1 MLENV
6 LEIGERPED
15 LVVYAARAKA
25 ARDWDS
31 FDDLVVSLRNLRE
44 DETLVVQ
51 SGKPIGVFPSPPE
64 APLVVM
70 ACGNV
75 VGHYATQ
82 ECFEELAAAGLI
94 MWGGLTAG
102 DWQYIGF
109 QGVLQ
114 GVYELLQAVA
124 GEHFAGSLAGRLVL
138 TAGLGGMGSAQ
149 PLAIAMAGGRGIVV
163 EVDEAKCS
171 RAFERGHLD
180 AVTDDLDEALAATA
194 LPPRSTGVVGLLGNA
209 AGVYRELADRQV
221 VPDVVTDLTAA
232 HDAVYGYCP
241 LGCSPSQWS
250 ALRRSDP
257 AALALR
263 ARESMAVQVEAM
275 LRLKAA
281 GAVVF
286 EDGNNLRVQAD
297 AAGVKGAFEID
308 GFAERYIRPLFCRG
322 IGPFRWVALSGEAG
336 DLATLDRLA
345 LELSF
350 RPEVSSWIE
359 LAGRHVEVQGLPARS
374 CWLGHGERSAFAVAV
389 NDLVAKG
396 RLGAPVLFTR
406 DHFDSGGMTHP
417 HIGTEAMA
425 DGSSAISD
433 WPILDALLLSA
444 SGADLV
450 AVHAGGA
457 GYAGYM
463 QSAGVTIVADG
474 TEAAGRRL
482 RRSLDAD
489 TGLGVLRYADAG
501 YPAAKD
507 AAAAGGLG
515 LRQARHPLA
524 HEGPPREARAPA
536 EDGRPAAA
544 TGRPA
549 AATSR
554 PAATTGRATGR
565 PAVTRGES

>member
-25 ARDWDS
+25 ARDWDC
-31 FDDLVVSLRNLRE
+31 FGALVASLGGLQE

-51 SGKPIGVFPSPPE
+51 SGKPIGVFPSTPD

-70 ACGNV
+70 ACGNM
-75 VGHYATQ
+75 VGRYATQ
-82 ECFEELAAAGLI
+82 EHFEELAAAGLI

-124 GEHFAGSLAGRLVL
+124 REHFAGSLAGRLVL

-149 PLAIAMAGGRGIVV
+149 PLAIAMSGGRGMVV
-163 EVDEAKCS
+163 EVDEAKCA
-171 RAFERGHLD
+171 RALERGHLD
-180 AVTDDLDEALAATA
+180 TVTDDLDEALTATA
-194 LPPRSTGVVGLLGNA
+194 LPPGATGVVGLVGNA
-209 AGVYRELADRQV
+209 AAVYRELADRQV

-232 HDAVYGYCP
+232 HDPVYGYCP
-241 LGCSPSQWS
+241 LGCSPSQW
-250 ALRRSDP
+250 AGLRHSDP
-257 AALALR
+257 AALASR
-263 ARESMAVQVEAM
+263 ARESMGVQVEAM
-275 LRLKAA
+275 LRLKSA

-308 GFAERYIRPLFCRG
+308 GFAERYIRPLFCHG
-322 IGPFRWVALSGEAG
+322 IGPFRWVALSGEAR

-345 LELSF
+345 VEMSF
-350 RPEVSSWIE
+350 RPEVRSWIE

-374 CWLGHGERSAFAVAV
+374 CWLGHGERSAFAGAV
-389 NDLVAKG
+389 NDLVAAG
-396 RLGAPVLFTR
+396 RLEAPVLFTR
-406 DHFDSGGMTHP
+406 DHFDAGGMTHP
-417 HIGTEAMA
+417 HIGTEALA

-450 AVHAGGA
+450 AVLAGGA

-474 TEAAGRRL
+474 TEGAGRRL
-482 RRSLDAD
+482 RRGLDAD
-489 TGLGVLRYADAG
+489 SGLGVLRYADAG
-501 YPAAKD
+501 YPAARA

-515 LRQARHPLA
+515 LGPRQA
-524 HEGPPREARAPA
+524 GPPPRDAGLAQTY
-536 EDGRPAAA
+536 DGD
-544 TGRPA
+544 
-549 AATSR
+549 
-554 PAATTGRATGR
+554 TTEGGTVPRS
-565 PAVTRGES
+565 GESR